1 MSLIERFF
9 NKDKPKANAGPGQPL
24 AANPN
29 MQNGP
34 GLQVMLNSDNRLN
47 AMHWQEALRH
57 FDRSMTGALV
67 ELDGDC
73 AAQGT
78 PLGLVG
84 WGKHVIKVVGFNAPL
99 PSDVVDLCLNPAHYD
114 DAVKDQQRAG
124 NRAHVLLYY
133 AGYET
138 DPLEQYVALAATAG
152 TLLPQG
158 ALAVTNEAA
167 RTALPA
173 AVLSD
178 CGAESEGLDVLHG
191 LPIALLYTGL
201 VKYDVE
207 NVPGVWMRTFANHFF
222 GLPNF
227 ARHAEGHHQG
237 SETLELFSALTAHFS
252 HSSTPLNPGD
262 TMQLGDELWLK
273 ARLLTEDEAFL
284 ELDEHPLLVLD
295 FIASDQINQP

>member
-1 MSLIERFF
+1 MSLFERFF
-9 NKDKPKANAGPGQPL
+9 NKEKPTAAAQPL
-24 AANPN
+24 TANPT
-29 MQNGP
+29 MQDGP
-34 GLQVMLNSDNRLN
+34 GLQVMLDSDAKLDGAR
-47 AMHWQEALRH
+47 WQDALRR
-57 FDRSMTGALV
+57 FDKSLAGATV

-73 AAQGT
+73 VAQGT

-84 WGKHVIKVVGFNAPL
+84 WNKHVIKVVGFNAPL
-99 PSDVVDLCLNPAHYD
+99 PLEVVDLCLNPAHYD
-114 DAVKDQQRAG
+114 DALKQQHRAKQ
-124 NRAHVLLYY
+124 RAHVLLYY

-138 DPLEQYVALAATAG
+138 DAVEQYAALAATAG
-152 TLLPQG
+152 TLINQG
-158 ALAVTNEAA
+158 ALAITNEAA

-178 CGAESEGLDVLHG
+178 CGAKGHGLDVLRQ
-191 LPIALLYTGL
+191 LPIPLLYTGL

-237 SETLELFSALTAHFS
+237 QETMELFSTLTAHFS
-252 HSSTPLNPGD
+252 QSPAPLNPGD
-262 TMQLGDELWLK
+262 TMQLGEELWLK
-273 ARLLTEDEAFL
+273 ARNLSEDESFL

-295 FIASDQINQP
+295 FISSNQINRL